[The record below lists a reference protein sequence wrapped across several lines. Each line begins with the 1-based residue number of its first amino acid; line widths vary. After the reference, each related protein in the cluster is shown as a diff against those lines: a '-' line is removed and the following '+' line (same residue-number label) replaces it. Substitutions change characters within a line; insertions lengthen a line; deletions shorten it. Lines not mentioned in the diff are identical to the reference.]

1 MGLITSMA
9 GQRCCKYNQF
19 SSSVLTCIHT
29 CMYLHTHG
37 SLFPVTG
44 DLPLGGSVLIQLAA
58 LEPVTHNSNG
68 STSVFEKKL
77 NLKPTLF

>member
-1 MGLITSMA
+1 MA
-9 GQRCCKYNQF
+9 DQCCSKYNEF
-19 SSSVLTCIHT
+19 NSSELTCIHT
-29 CMYLHTHG
+29 CMYLHTLG

-44 DLPLGGSVLIQLAA
+44 DLPLGGSVMIQLAA
-58 LEPVTHNSNG
+58 LEQVTHNLNG